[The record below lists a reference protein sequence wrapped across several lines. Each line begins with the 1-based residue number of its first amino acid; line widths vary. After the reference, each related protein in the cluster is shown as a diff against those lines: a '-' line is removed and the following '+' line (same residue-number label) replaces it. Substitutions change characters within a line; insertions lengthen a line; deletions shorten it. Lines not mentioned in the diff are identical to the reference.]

1 MSGDKLIDLKEW
13 LEASK
18 TQKKAAYNE
27 EESTKEFELI
37 DQSNSGSI
45 SLAEFD
51 LYVINLQMEGVR
63 DRFKKADKSKDR
75 RLDKREFKNFFS
87 SEGMKPRAINKLRKK
102 CDKNN
107 DGKVSYSEFSNWME
121 REMADGVL
129 AETFGELAKKAE
141 DEKKQE

>member
-27 EESTKEFELI
+27 EESTKEFEVI
-37 DQSNSGSI
+37 NQSNSGTI

-75 RLDKREFKNFFS
+75 RLDKKEFTQFFK
-87 SEGMKPRAINKLRKK
+87 SEGMKNRAIKKLWKK
-102 CDKNN
+102 CDKNS
-107 DGKVSYSEFSNWME
+107 DGKVTYTEFSQW
-121 REMADGVL
+121 
-129 AETFGELAKKAE
+129 
-141 DEKKQE
+141 